1 MSDGLSV
8 IFTTSRSDVQR
19 ATPLR
24 VSRAE
29 YMECAKLRKQVCYAF
44 ADVELGDA
52 QQLPESGVPEGIL
65 RDAVPMPEAQ
75 HFEPTFDSVAKL
87 REPSAKDVEDV
98 ADAEDGTPIGEAEA
112 EGDDRKLQSCDN
124 EQLLG
129 LDEAHP
135 EDPLAQVLLFQKRLQ
150 VVADEGRRV
159 QTRQKRYHLAAN
171 KNDGDLVAINGQ
183 ATFC

>member
-24 VSRAE
+24 VSRAD
-29 YMECAKLRKQVCYAF
+29 YMECAKLRKQVCYSF
-44 ADVELGDA
+44 VDVESGDA
-52 QQLPESGVPEGIL
+52 QQLPQSGVPEGIL
-65 RDAVPMPEAQ
+65 RDVVAMPEAQ

-98 ADAEDGTPIGEAEA
+98 ADAEDEAPMGEAEA
-112 EGDDRKLQSCDN
+112 EGDDRKLQSCDY

-129 LDEAHP
+129 LDEAHA
-135 EDPLAQVLLFQKRLQ
+135 EDPLAQVLLLQKRLQ
-150 VVADEGRRV
+150 VVADEGR
-159 QTRQKRYHLAAN
+159 
-171 KNDGDLVAINGQ
+171 
-183 ATFC
+183 